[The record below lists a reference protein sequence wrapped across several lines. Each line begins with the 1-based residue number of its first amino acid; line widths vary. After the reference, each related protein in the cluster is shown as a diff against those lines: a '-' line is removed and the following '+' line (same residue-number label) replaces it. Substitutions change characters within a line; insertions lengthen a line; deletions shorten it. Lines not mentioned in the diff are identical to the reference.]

1 MGRSD
6 IRRQLEEHYLDF
18 FSVAIAMLRDE
29 QDARDAVQESL
40 TRTMM
45 KLRVKDPCAFC
56 MRTLKH
62 QCLDMLHHRKRMIS
76 IQEDMLTVDP
86 EREELIRMVRRV
98 KEELSE
104 MARTVLELHDEDG
117 YTMSEVAGMLQV
129 SPSTI
134 KRILYDAR
142 YEIRKKLE
150 NEI

>member
-1 MGRSD
+1 
-6 IRRQLEEHYLDF
+6 
-18 FSVAIAMLRDE
+18 
-29 QDARDAVQESL
+29 
-40 TRTMM
+40 
-45 KLRVKDPCAFC
+45 
-56 MRTLKH
+56 
-62 QCLDMLHHRKRMIS
+62 
-76 IQEDMLTVDP
+76 
-86 EREELIRMVRRV
+86 
-98 KEELSE
+98 